1 MIGDVAVDVV
11 LDDRRVVALRQR
23 QQPLFVGVGHDVAQ
37 RIVAVGRQQ
46 DGLDRPLFQ
55 RHLQRRRLTPVSGSV
70 GISSALIPVPFS
82 VCMVPWKQGEST
94 ATMSPGWQTARS
106 PAEIASAAGGDQQ
119 LVGADLAAGIQQQ
132 AGNLFAQ
139 RGAP

>member
-1 MIGDVAVDVV
+1 
-11 LDDRRVVALRQR
+11 
-23 QQPLFVGVGHDVAQ
+23 
-37 RIVAVGRQQ
+37 
-46 DGLDRPLFQ
+46 
-55 RHLQRRRLTPVSGSV
+55 
-70 GISSALIPVPFS
+70 
-82 VCMVPWKQGEST
+82 MVPWKQGEST

-139 RGAP
+139 RGRALNAVVIQAAQVAVAGGVAQGDDQRFHRRLGDIRHAAPQLDQALARPAAHQLQHLLPLRNVYRPLHRAVMAGSSACARCVCTK